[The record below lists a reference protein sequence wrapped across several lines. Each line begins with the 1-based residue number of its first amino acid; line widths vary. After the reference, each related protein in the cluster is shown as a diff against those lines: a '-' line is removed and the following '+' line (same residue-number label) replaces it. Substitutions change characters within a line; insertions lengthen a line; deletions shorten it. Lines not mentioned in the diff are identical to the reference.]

1 MKRIFAIALCV
12 VAMASCQKSTP
23 LTVSPDSI
31 TVYSEGTA
39 QLSATPADGVT
50 YSVKDDFYAK
60 VDANGLVTGKKV
72 GKTEVTVSS
81 GNGLVNV
88 PVTVLSKYTLYPEL
102 ESLIGASTSKVT
114 SVLGSNYKESTNS
127 KGQKTYTYTN
137 YNTFTF
143 GIVVTFNGST
153 CSDIGVVIS
162 TTYLTQFV
170 NYLKERY
177 TVAGMQNDYYFF
189 LDHDEKVVIT
199 MTLYN
204 VNYMMAIYMPYT
216 SSKAGEM
223 DFSEIEET
231 YRNLAIE

>member
-1 MKRIFAIALCV
+1 MKRISTIALCIL
-12 VAMASCQKSTP
+12 AMVSCQKSTP
-23 LTVSPDSI
+23 LTVTPDSI

-39 QLSATPADGVT
+39 QISANPADGVT
-50 YSVKDDFYAK
+50 YTVKDGFYAE
-60 VDANGLVTGKKV
+60 VDANGLLTGKKV

-81 GNGLVNV
+81 SNGLVNV

-102 ESLIGASTSKVT
+102 ESLIGASSSKVT
-114 SVLGSNYKESTNS
+114 SVLGTGYTESTNS
-127 KGQKTYTYTN
+127 KGQKTYTYTEYNN
-137 YNTFTF
+137 YTF

-162 TTYLTQFV
+162 TKYLTQFV

-177 TVAGMQNDYYFF
+177 NVAGMQNDYYFF
-189 LDHDEKVVIT
+189 LDHDQKVVIT

-204 VNYMMAIYMPYT
+204 ASYMMAIYMPYSGT
-216 SSKAGEM
+216 KAGNI

-231 YRNLAIE
+231 YRKLEIK